1 MWEVYQLLQKVA
13 LIGLL
18 TFVDRGS
25 ILQCLAG
32 LAICN
37 LVLVA
42 MVKDRPYLDEKT
54 NVLSIVGQLIVVLSF
69 LSALLMC
76 VDLEGEAF
84 TVDMVGF
91 VILAANVPMMLYLIY
106 DTWFTMQEEIHAA
119 QLDMIAAELGGP
131 GAKYKCLRDVDITK
145 KLRTENEEM
154 SRQRLSLQEEL
165 KDLKNKVENT
175 RSEMEFKNMKLKKA
189 EEREQQI
196 QEKNQRREIDYA
208 KVLKN
213 MEAKMSYVI
222 ENLTVRLGPTL
233 TLTLPHRLTSAL
245 QKTYRPNEMTRPRE
259 GPIRELG
266 GKCTPRSPR
275 SRGVYTSIPPVGGH
289 TFCPRASRCLIDFPA
304 KNVTVEFY
312 NACCAGV
319 LPDGRRPLRV

>member
-1 MWEVYQLLQKVA
+1 MLGYVRSKVVKNVVEEKKEKCDGKWKTVEFPFEEVA
-13 LIGLL
+13 
-18 TFVDRGS
+18 
-25 ILQCLAG
+25 
-32 LAICN
+32 N
-37 LVLVA
+37 L
-42 MVKDRPYLDEKT
+42 E
-54 NVLSIVGQLIVVLSF
+54 
-69 LSALLMC
+69 
-76 VDLEGEAF
+76 
-84 TVDMVGF
+84 
-91 VILAANVPMMLYLIY
+91 
-106 DTWFTMQEEIHAA
+106 
-119 QLDMIAAELGGP
+119 
-131 GAKYKCLRDVDITK
+131 
-145 KLRTENEEM
+145 
-154 SRQRLSLQEEL
+154 
-165 KDLKNKVENT
+165 
-175 RSEMEFKNMKLKKA
+175 
-189 EEREQQI
+189 
-196 QEKNQRREIDYA
+196 

-275 SRGVYTSIPPVGGH
+275 SLGGYTSIPPVGGH